1 MPNYNSQEQS
11 TKSAELELIDS
22 APNGYIREIYINIVD
37 YEMGEHYCYLE
48 RSLLLQ
54 KLSRSLDK
62 TLTKQEE
69 YMKTLNMVIPRC
81 GGLF

>member
-1 MPNYNSQEQS
+1 MPNYNSQE
-11 TKSAELELIDS
+11 KELIES
-22 APNGYIREIYINIVD
+22 APSDYIQEIYINIVD

-62 TLTKQEE
+62 TLKKQEE
-69 YMKTLNMVIPRC
+69 YMKTLNMV
-81 GGLF
+81 